1 MASAKGGSAPGNARS
16 TGGKKKEEPRKA
28 SVGAIRASYR
38 KAVKD
43 IQKMVRGRGDALY
56 RIPWYAMVGEPD
68 CGKESL
74 LPDAGLSPRP
84 GSPQTYGVDGPH
96 ANKWWFF
103 SNAVVIDFGG
113 VYFAG
118 QDEQLDEEEKQG
130 LLSRFRSKKSE
141 AEGAWSVNLKSLI
154 SIRKRRPLDG
164 LVVNV
169 DVRSLMDRSPDAPA
183 KIARRAEVVAER
195 IHQAQDILGV
205 HVPTYVVLTHCEAL
219 PGFDVFARAMPDAMR
234 DQMFGWSSPYDPET
248 SYQPEWVDE
257 AIGSVHEAVCVTQ
270 LELLT
275 QVKKQDERDALYLL
289 PRHILQLKQ
298 AVKVYLDPIFKAT
311 SYRQTLPLRGIY
323 MTALVGDEA
332 PSKASDEELPPIP
345 GLLPPPKAS
354 KGPQRP
360 PRPAFVQQLFSEKI
374 FREAGITRLDD
385 EARRKLRKKV
395 RWYRLAVLVVAL
407 IGLTGVIYQRAV
419 TARRVEQFGGLLKII
434 EKYQERAR
442 YGVRADDG
450 QEGKGIE
457 ALEALAELE
466 VDRFEMATAPTSF
479 FDSLTEDT
487 NRAIAMVLGFG
498 VARPL
503 KEALEEKA
511 NQILPP
517 GLEVVAPGGGGVEE
531 ARQPVAGLSMREGM
545 VELARFG
552 EDVQVLHLNFSRYNT
567 HSTRDL
573 AQLYLYITGKDITKT
588 LESTDGLYRNALQ
601 ARIKAWPE
609 LAYEDPSA
617 NYANRARIKQ
627 EQLAQRFQA
636 GLFRENPLRDALRKL
651 SGLLDTV
658 ELRQAGESH
667 AQRLIAISQGI
678 TTVESQIGEGSANWL
693 LPEEFKPGPQYGAL
707 VETLNGQAFPAAPSE
722 TDGQLVALGTRFDQE
737 NQKLFGELRQS
748 IWGAETRTGGFR
760 LLGQREGKVVL
771 GAELELVKQHVG
783 RFLSEPYVQSA
794 AVDQTEYQLGIARRA
809 GMRDSWNPD
818 LLREVLDWNT
828 KYQAYRSAN
837 RNGLPQALNN
847 ALDQA
852 AARELKTR
860 LQLHMEYARPVTLP
874 GSEDADAGWTAQRKE
889 QLKERIRNLHTEHRS
904 ILSTIKALN
913 ELNRALN
920 EPEDSDLFNALRDD
934 TLGLLAQVDSL
945 LNYEKLYQIRT
956 DDFSWADSDQP
967 PGVVAFGARDPND
980 LHARL
985 EVQRKTIQNL
995 ANDFARPLDEVAT
1008 NIGEPVVSHRDVT
1021 RWKEIISVLDD
1032 FEKKVPGNSVE
1043 DLERFIEDKLNNLKL
1058 ESCQKQLEEAIDR
1071 YGSKDYFKG
1080 RKYEIATGMQ
1090 RRCVTILRRETVS
1103 GYVKLQRYF
1112 AERLQGRFPFAGPDI
1127 LAEAESGEIVQF
1139 YKLFEESQAAFAAMM
1154 GPDAGG
1160 AARSLFGDSAEEVQR
1175 FLEQV
1180 ATVKKIFDPILK
1192 SEDQN
1197 PDLVLDTEF
1206 DFRVNRDNE
1215 IGGNQIIDWYANLG
1229 DQRVELRNNKRS
1241 AQWRTNDQVGMCF
1254 RWALDADYFPAP
1266 NQRNEQARVNGRE
1279 VCYVY
1284 GGRWSLFRMLLSH
1297 ATTAADRG
1305 RRSFLR
1311 PHTLRYET
1319 ETSSARGGAGL
1330 LATETRVY
1338 NRIGLQLPG
1347 EKSAFKLPDFPRRAP
1362 EISRELLQRNGIYS
1376 AEDGKGGR

>member
-1 MASAKGGSAPGNARS
+1 MATAKGGSAPGKA
-16 TGGKKKEEPRKA
+16 GPAGKKKDERKA

-74 LPDAGLSPRP
+74 LPDASLSPRP

-103 SNAVVIDFGG
+103 SSAVVIDFGG

-118 QDEQLDEEEKQG
+118 QDEKLDEEEKGG
-130 LLSRFRSKKSE
+130 LLARFRSKKSE
-141 AEGAWSVNLKSLI
+141 AEGAWSVNLKSLV

-164 LVVNV
+164 MIVSI
-169 DVRSLMDRSPDAPA
+169 DVRSLLDKSPDAAA
-183 KIARRAEVVAER
+183 KIGRRAEVVAER

-219 PGFDVFARAMPDAMR
+219 PGFDVFARSMPDTMR

-270 LELLT
+270 LDLLT
-275 QVKKQDERDALYLL
+275 QVKKQEERDTLYLL
-289 PRHILQLKQ
+289 PRHITQLKV
-298 AVKVYLDPIFKAT
+298 ALKAYLDPIFKAT

-323 MTALVGDEA
+323 MTALVGDEPA
-332 PSKASDEELPPIP
+332 TKGGDELPPIP
-345 GLLPPPKAS
+345 GLMPTPKAP
-354 KGPQRP
+354 KGPQKP
-360 PRPAFVQQLFSEKI
+360 PRPAFVQQLFSEKV

-407 IGLTGVIYQRAV
+407 IGLGAIFYQRAV

-442 YGVRADDG
+442 YGVLPDATQD
-450 QEGKGIE
+450 GKGIE
-457 ALEALAELE
+457 AMEALAELE
-466 VDRFEMATAPTSF
+466 VDRFEMLTAPTSF

-487 NRAIAMVLGFG
+487 NRAIAMVLGLG

-503 KEALEEKA
+503 KEALEQKA
-511 NQILPP
+511 DVLLPP
-517 GLEVVAPGGGGVEE
+517 GLEAIVPGSEGAEVRRP
-531 ARQPVAGLSMREGM
+531 AAAGASMREGVGEISAFARQV
-545 VELARFG
+545 VE
-552 EDVQVLHLNFSRYNT
+552 LHLNFGRYNN
-567 HSTRDL
+567 HNTRDL

-588 LESTDGLYRNALQ
+588 LESTEGLYRNALQ
-601 ARIKAWPE
+601 ARIKEWPD
-609 LAYEDPSA
+609 LKYDP
-617 NYANRARIKQ
+617 YANRARIKQ
-627 EQLAQRFQA
+627 EQMAQRFQED
-636 GLFRENPLRDALRKL
+636 LFRQNPLRDALRGL
-651 SGLLDTV
+651 SGLLDTI
-658 ELRQAGESH
+658 ELRQAGETY
-667 AQRLIAISQGI
+667 AQRLIAISEGI
-678 TTVESQIGEGSANWL
+678 GKVEKQIAESSANWL
-693 LPEEFKPGPQYGAL
+693 LPEEFKPGPHYDEL
-707 VETLNGQAFPAAPSE
+707 VETLNGQAFPASQSE
-722 TDGQLVALGTRFDQE
+722 TDGQVVALGTRFMRE
-737 NQKLFGELRQS
+737 NQKLFAELRES
-748 IWGAETRTGGFR
+748 IWGAESRVGGFR
-760 LLGQREGKVVL
+760 LLGQQEGKVVL
-771 GAELELVKQHVG
+771 SAELDLVKQHVI
-783 RFLSEPYVQSA
+783 RFLSEPYVQTA
-794 AVDQTEYQLGIARRA
+794 NVDQTEYQLGLARRA
-809 GMRDSWNPD
+809 GLRDTWHPD
-818 LLREVLDWNT
+818 LLREALDWHAKYDAYT
-828 KYQAYRSAN
+828 KAS
-837 RNGLPQALNN
+837 RNGVPQALNN

-852 AARELKTR
+852 AARELKNR
-860 LQLHMEYARPVTLP
+860 LVLQMEYARPATLP
-874 GSEDADAGWTAQRKE
+874 GSDDAEAGWTAQRKE
-889 QLKERIRNLHTEHRS
+889 QLKERIRNLRAEHERILKS
-904 ILSTIKALN
+904 IAALN

-920 EPEDSDLFNALRDD
+920 EPEDAELFNALRDD
-934 TLGLLAQVDSL
+934 TLGLLTQVDSL
-945 LNYEKLYQIRT
+945 LNYEKLYQIRQ

-985 EVQRKTIQNL
+985 EVQRKTVQNL

-1008 NIGEPVVSHRDVT
+1008 NIGEPVVSHRDVM

-1058 ESCQKQLEEAIDR
+1058 ETCQKQLEEAVDR
-1071 YGSKDYFKG
+1071 FGSKDYFRQ
-1080 RKYEIATGMQ
+1080 RKYVIAVDMQ
-1090 RRCVTILRRETVS
+1090 RRCESILKRETVS
-1103 GYVKLQRYF
+1103 GYVKLQTYF

-1127 LAEAESGEIVQF
+1127 LAEAESGEIAQF
-1139 YKLFEESQAAFAAMM
+1139 YKLFEESSAAFGAMM
-1154 GPDAGG
+1154 SPEAGG
-1160 AARSLFGDSAEEVQR
+1160 TARNLFGDQAEEIQR

-1215 IGGNQIIDWYANLG
+1215 IGGNQVIDWYANLG
-1229 DQRVELRNNKRS
+1229 DQRVELRTNKRT
-1241 AQWRTNDQVGMCF
+1241 AQWRTNDQVGVCF
-1254 RWALDADYFPAP
+1254 RWALDADYVPAP

-1284 GGRWSLFRMLLSH
+1284 AGRWSLFRLLQSH

-1311 PHTLRYET
+1311 PHTLRFET

-1362 EISRELLQRNGIYS
+1362 EVPREVLQRHGIYGDEREN
-1376 AEDGKGGR
+1376 AKGGR